1 MHELTLC
8 FNLIRILE
16 QTANSATPPII
27 RIKTVWLEIGELAG
41 IDIDAIRFSFPIAA
55 THSLAKDATLKIK
68 TQAGQ
73 ALCHNCHKNV
83 TLSSLLAPCSIC
95 GQYNYTITQGKAL
108 RIIRIA
114 VDS

>member
-16 QTANSATPPII
+16 QTAHSALPPIA

-41 IDIDAIRFSFPIAA
+41 IDLDAIRFSFPIAA
-55 THSLAKDATLKIK
+55 AHSLAKDATLEIK
-68 TQAGQ
+68 TQAGR
-73 ALCHNCHKNV
+73 AHCHHCDKNV

-95 GQYNYTITQGKAL
+95 GQYDYTITQGKAL
-108 RIIRIA
+108 RIIKMEA
-114 VDS
+114 P

>member
-16 QTANSATPPII
+16 QSAHSTSPPIT

-41 IDIDAIRFSFPIAA
+41 IDLDAIRFSFPIAA
-55 THSLAKDATLKIK
+55 THTLAKDATLKIK

-73 ALCHNCHKNV
+73 AYCNSCDKNV
-83 TLSSLLAPCSIC
+83 IISSLLAPCAIC
-95 GQYNYTITQGKAL
+95 GQYNYTITQGKAF
-108 RIIRIA
+108 RVIKMETT
-114 VDS
+114 